1 MAELLA
7 FLIGC
12 AAVFLLW
19 MAFDV
24 RSSGKPEPRD
34 IDEGPR

>member
-1 MAELLA
+1 MADLLA

-12 AAVFLLW
+12 AVVFLLW

-24 RSSGKPEPRD
+24 RSSGRPEPLD
-34 IDEGPR
+34 NDEGRR

>member
-24 RSSGKPEPRD
+24 RSSGKPDPLD
-34 IDEGPR
+34 INEGQR